1 MYNSYDTDTAMVT
14 KYNALKTKWG
24 AERWGGFPQVR
35 QLQIRRYADT
45 GDNSINFHTLMI
57 LSTAGNTSTR
67 INPTAGE
74 ILPDPATATGSY
86 NNLLDGSSST
96 VWQTS
101 SGTYSDTTLYGFNFT
116 WTVDVTVAEIQILT
130 VLGGQLANLRFRLLN
145 SAGTEIWA
153 FDNTSTGTTTSNGG
167 LPTEVRLRLVP

>member
-1 MYNSYDTDTAMVT
+1 M
-14 KYNALKTKWG
+14 
-24 AERWGGFPQVR
+24 
-35 QLQIRRYADT
+35 
-45 GDNSINFHTLMI
+45 
-57 LSTAGNTSTR
+57 
-67 INPTAGE
+67 
-74 ILPDPATATGSY
+74 
-86 NNLLDGSSST
+86 
-96 VWQTS
+96 WQTS